1 MVGFNPYSVRARV
14 EERTE
19 MAITL
24 MAPLIL
30 EVDSILQESDKK
42 DAFDRLCSVYG
53 PTYSKQKDLLSLL
66 NLCVQDNKINPG
78 NTVPLKECLAS
89 TEEKQNEIGAIVQR
103 FEVENASA
111 IKEWEGSQPSEF
123 IGRDIGRLGSILERF
138 DGVILWGKFVF
149 WYKGPQPIV
158 GSV

>member
-1 MVGFNPYSVRARV
+1 
-14 EERTE
+14 
-19 MAITL
+19 MATGL
-24 MAPLIL
+24 MMPLIRRI
-30 EVDSILQESDKK
+30 DSALKDSDKT

-53 PTYSKQKDLLSLL
+53 ATYSNQKDLLSLL

-89 TEEKQNEIGAIVQR
+89 TKEKQNEIGAIVQG

-111 IKEWEGSQPSEF
+111 IKEWKRSQPSEF
-123 IGRDIGRLGSILERF
+123 IGRDIGQLGSILERF

-149 WYKGPQPIV
+149 WYQGTQRTVNIFEI
-158 GSV
+158 SVTRIWLDLS